1 MRLAVAMRARAPR
14 AGALR
19 PSTLVLLFTTV
30 LAAGALVALVADRA
44 GAMPAFARRYGTS
57 CASCHAPFPRLGG
70 IADMFAGHGFRMAPG
85 ETPSDTIETGD
96 ALLALGRA
104 LPLAVRFDA
113 HAQLHG
119 DGPPEADFQTPYGL
133 KLLSSAPLS
142 KDLSYYFYF
151 FLYERGEVGGVED
164 AFVMWNDVAG
174 RPVDLVVGQFQVSD
188 PLFKRELRLAYD
200 DYVIYR
206 ARVGDQPT
214 DLTYDRGAMAIAD
227 VAGFTVTAMAV
238 NGNGRAGAQ
247 SNRRLDD
254 DPIKNVAGHV
264 TRDLVPGTLRAGA
277 FGYFGAQDGESAGG
291 AAARNRV
298 WMAGADATLGRG
310 PFELNLQFL
319 HREDDAPTFD
329 PAGPRVKVDGGFAEA
344 LWVPEGSR
352 WYGFALYNLI
362 TADRPLL
369 DPRMGGASGVD
380 RYETIAGGAG
390 YLLQRNARL
399 QVEGFW
405 DFEAEEMRWTG
416 TIVAAY

>member
-1 MRLAVAMRARAPR
+1 MRLPVRTRARAAR
-14 AGALR
+14 ADAL
-19 PSTLVLLFTTV
+19 PPPTLATLLAAALAASVLATLVP
-30 LAAGALVALVADRA
+30 GPAD
-44 GAMPAFARRYGTS
+44 AMPAFARRYGTS

-96 ALLALGRA
+96 ALLALGRT

-113 HAQLHG
+113 NAQLHG
-119 DGPPEADFQTPYGL
+119 DGPPESDFQTPYGL

-151 FLYERGEVGGVED
+151 FLYERGEVGGIED

-188 PLFKRELRLAYD
+188 PLFKRELRLEYD

-214 DLTYDRGAMAIAD
+214 DLTYDRGVMAIAD
-227 VAGFTVTAMAV
+227 AAGFTVTAMAV
-238 NGNGRAGAQ
+238 NGNGREAAQ

-254 DPIKNVAGHV
+254 DPVKNVAGHV
-264 TRDLVPGTLRAGA
+264 SRDLVPGTLRAGA
-277 FGYFGAQDGESAGG
+277 FGYFGAQDGEASGG
-291 AAARNRV
+291 AAVRNEV

-310 PFELNLQFL
+310 PFELNVQFL

-329 PAGPRVKVDGGFAEA
+329 PAEPRVKVDGGFAEA

-369 DPRMGGASGVD
+369 NPRMGGASAVE
-380 RYETIAGGAG
+380 RYETLAGGAG
-390 YLLQRNARL
+390 YLLQRNVRA